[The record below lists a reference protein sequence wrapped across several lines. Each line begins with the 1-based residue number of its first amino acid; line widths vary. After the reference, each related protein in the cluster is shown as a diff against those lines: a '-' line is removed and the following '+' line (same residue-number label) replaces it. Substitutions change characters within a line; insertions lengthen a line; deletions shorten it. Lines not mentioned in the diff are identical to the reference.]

1 MNKFIVTHILNNE
14 DLEKI
19 TTIFTNKTADKIL
32 FDYLNQMKKN
42 YCIYFEIIQIHDFN
56 GQKEK
61 QPLIKV
67 FHKDYDKTIKKI
79 GSVS

>member
-19 TTIFTNKTADKIL
+19 TTIFTNKSADKIL
-32 FDYLNQMKKN
+32 FDYLNQMKLK

-56 GQKEK
+56 GQREK
-61 QPLIKV
+61 QPLVKV
-67 FHKDYDKTIKKI
+67 FAKDYDKIIKKI
-79 GSVS
+79 G